1 MNSLKKTMQI
11 CIYEDDHYVNLY
23 PLTLTRP
30 VFELRCGASTLAERI
45 ARYFPEAEIF
55 YQCRPLL
62 ASVYHEQHP
71 DRRIN
76 HKISGECLFINGR
89 VLMNDALMQQMS
101 EHSGGEFINQG
112 VIVGFWNSVKSVK
125 LDADARMI
133 KYPWD
138 LMKYNAEGLREDFDR
153 NKPGH
158 TRATIYAGAHLVN
171 ADAITIGEG
180 SSIKPGVVLDAEHG
194 PIMIGSHVQVMPNA
208 VIEGPCYIGDHSVIK
223 IGAKI
228 YGSTSIGPVCKVGGE
243 IEGSIIQ
250 GYSNKQH
257 DGFLGHSY
265 IGEWCNLG
273 ADTNTSD
280 LKNNYG
286 PVSVTINGA
295 EINTGS
301 LFVGLTMGDHSKS
314 GINTMFNT
322 GTVVG
327 VCSNVF
333 GGGFPPKVIPSYA
346 WVDSPKITLYKM
358 DKAMQV
364 ANTVMARRK
373 VTLGEKYNLLLQW
386 IFEFAKD
393 EHAKL

>member
-1 MNSLKKTMQI
+1 MCYNKYMQI

-62 ASVYHEQHP
+62 ASVYHEQYP

-112 VIVGFWNSVKSVK
+112 VIVGFWNSVKPVK
-125 LDADARMI
+125 LDAETRMI

-138 LMKYNAEGLREDFDR
+138 LVKYNGECLREDFDR
-153 NKPGH
+153 NKSGH
-158 TRATIYAGAHLVN
+158 TRATIYAGVHLVN

-194 PIMIGSHVQVMPNA
+194 PIMIGKHVQVMANT

-243 IEGSIIQ
+243 VEGSIIQ

-333 GGGFPPKVIPSYA
+333 GGGFPPKLIPSYA

>member
-1 MNSLKKTMQI
+1 MNPRQI

-62 ASVYHEQHP
+62 ASVYHEQYP

-112 VIVGFWNSVKSVK
+112 VIVGFWNSVKPVK

-138 LMKYNAEGLREDFDR
+138 LVKYNGECLREDFDR
-153 NKPGH
+153 NKSGH
-158 TRATIYAGAHLVN
+158 TRAKVYAGVHLVN

-194 PIMIGSHVQVMPNA
+194 PIMIGNHVQVMPNA